1 MKKSLLILLSLV
13 LSLTLLTP
21 FSVSAEAAN
30 KYDSLNLSPEE
41 IETIAIRDENIQIVK
56 KYRAHWTFVFP
67 ATTSIEEVLE
77 NREMLLPH
85 YIIYNNNSVD
95 SYQIIKN
102 GKAEEI
108 DIVTT
113 PQLYLDLDATYIEK
127 MNSGSSQL
135 AEIADDIEIYNLYYF
150 EDTSYLGQCI
160 YYVTNK
166 GNYVYYS
173 SYLTD
178 GKQLH
183 TAEEF
188 VNLVTRVKEERAK
201 NPEADGGNSGSYEA
215 ETDVKT
221 DDGITEKKSL
231 FDNKLALYGVIS
243 AGCAVII
250 VIIIVAVIC
259 IKKRKKTY
267 EHK

>member
-1 MKKSLLILLSLV
+1 MKKSLLVLLSLV

-21 FSVSAEAAN
+21 LAVSAETAN

-56 KYRAHWTFVFP
+56 KYRGHWTFMFLG
-67 ATTSIEEVLE
+67 TTNIEEVLE
-77 NREMLLPH
+77 SREILLPH

-95 SYQIIKN
+95 SYKIIKN
-102 GKAEEI
+102 GKAEEV
-108 DIVTT
+108 DIITT
-113 PQLYLDLDATYIEK
+113 PQCHLDLDATYIEK

-166 GNYVYYS
+166 GDYVYYS

-183 TAEEF
+183 TVEEF
-188 VNLVTRVKEERAK
+188 VDLLARVKEERGK
-201 NPEADGGNSGSYEA
+201 NPQSVGGNLGSYEA

-221 DDGITEKKSL
+221 DDITENKSL

-250 VIIIVAVIC
+250 VVTIVSVIC
-259 IKKRKKTY
+259 IKKRKKLY
-267 EHK
+267 EQK

>member
-1 MKKSLLILLSLV
+1 MRKKVLMILTATMIFSLFLFAGCGEKQGAENTPSTQPTNTEAPTAV
-13 LSLTLLTP
+13 PTNTPEPTATEVSEPTATTAPEPTATLTP
-21 FSVSAEAAN
+21 T
-30 KYDSLNLSPEE
+30 PEP
-41 IETIAIRDENIQIVK
+41 T
-56 KYRAHWTFVFP
+56 
-67 ATTSIEEVLE
+67 AT
-77 NREMLLPH
+77 P
-85 YIIYNNNSVD
+85 
-95 SYQIIKN
+95 
-102 GKAEEI
+102 
-108 DIVTT
+108 T
-113 PQLYLDLDATYIEK
+113 PEPTATP
-127 MNSGSSQL
+127 
-135 AEIADDIEIYNLYYF
+135 
-150 EDTSYLGQCI
+150 TP
-160 YYVTNK
+160 
-166 GNYVYYS
+166 
-173 SYLTD
+173 LTD